1 MFEGLAEFQMLF
13 MMSKMSMGWTL
24 GSLYSTLD
32 PNVLKQLNIGVAVV
46 SVLEVCTVHMQLCL
60 N

>member
-24 GSLYSTLD
+24 GSSYSTLD